1 MRVLVQRVSQAKVR
15 IEGSITA
22 EIGFGLMVLV
32 GVHQGDTKDD
42 AEWLAAKLANLRI
55 FSDEKGL
62 MNLSVQDIEGE
73 ILVVSQFTLHASY
86 KKGNRPSFIEAAR
99 PEQAIPLYEHFVESV
114 RERSSRPVKTGQFG
128 ADMDIEIHNQ
138 GPVTLIMDTRNK
150 E

>member
-1 MRVLVQRVSQAKVR
+1 EQWVKNMRVLVQRVSQAKVR

-73 ILVVSQFTLHASY
+73 ILVVSQFTLHAAY
-86 KKGNRPSFIEAAR
+86 KKGIRPSFIQAAR
-99 PEQAIPLYEHFVESV
+99 QEQAIPLYEHFVESV
-114 RERSSRPVKTGQFG
+114 RE
-128 ADMDIEIHNQ
+128 
-138 GPVTLIMDTRNK
+138 
-150 E
+150 